1 MQGDA
6 KQLLRFMDGADKRFI
21 IPVYQRNYDWKLDN
35 CRQLY
40 DDLIRVIRQNR
51 RSHFFGSLVSSLC
64 EEASSGD
71 YLIIDGQQRLTTVS
85 LFLLAI
91 VKLLENGEIEST
103 DTVLK
108 DRIKETYLIDKY
120 QPQERK
126 VRLKPVK
133 HDSNAFE
140 KLLFGEEEDYIESSN
155 VTQNYRYFYNRIKDK
170 QELTAAELFEAV
182 KRLEVID
189 IFLHPGDNAQLIFE
203 SLNSTGLGLEEGD
216 KIRNFILMGL
226 DPIKQ
231 EQYYENYWNKIEVN
245 TDYNTTA
252 FVRDYLT
259 FKQGKIPSLKV
270 IYQVF
275 KEYVND
281 GEDNVESI
289 LKDLLIY
296 SQIYQKIIHATTQN
310 KGIDEVLV
318 RLNLLDMGVTYPF
331 LLALF
336 KYKVDTNLTDSD
348 TKNVL
353 ECIESFI
360 FRRFVCGIPTNA
372 LNKIFSTLH
381 KDVFRLKKENDH
393 YVEVLKYVLLSKTG
407 SGSFP
412 ADEEFSEMLSTKNMY
427 RISSKYKQ
435 YLFDRFENEDNV
447 ERVNI
452 VSMMEN
458 GDLTVEHIMPQ
469 TLTPQ
474 WKNDLGSDFSPIHDT
489 WLHTLANL
497 TLTGYNPKYSN
508 KSFLEK
514 RNMEKGFIDSG
525 LRINRYI
532 ANCDKWTLYELE
544 ARNESLALQAL
555 KLWKYPQSVFAP
567 PIRETEEYSLADDFI
582 FTGYSIKE
590 YTLLDGVYQADTWV
604 EMLVDVVKKIYELY
618 PAEITKI
625 AEEPDTVD
633 IAIQGGDGYVWIAN
647 RVYLYT
653 ATSTMS
659 KIRTLTKIFE
669 ECGIDKDYLS
679 FKVFLWTTV
688 PDRE

>member
-64 EEASSGD
+64 EEASSSD

-85 LFLLAI
+85 LLLLAI

-103 DTVLK
+103 DAVLK

-140 KLLFGEEEDYIESSN
+140 KLLFGLEEDYIESSN
-155 VTQNYRYFYNRIKDK
+155 VTQNYKYFYNRIKDK
-170 QELTAAELFEAV
+170 QELSAVELFDAIR
-182 KRLEVID
+182 RLEVID
-189 IFLHPGDNAQLIFE
+189 IFLHREDNAQLIFE

-226 DPIKQ
+226 EASKQ
-231 EQYYENYWNKIEVN
+231 ERYYENYWNKIEVN
-245 TDYNTTA
+245 TDYNTTT

-259 FKQGKIPSLKV
+259 FKQGRIPSLKV
-270 IYQVF
+270 IYQIF
-275 KEYVND
+275 KDYVND
-281 GEDNVESI
+281 GEEDIESI
-289 LKDLLIY
+289 LQDLLIY
-296 SQIYQKIIHATTQN
+296 SQIYHKIIHAKTQSR
-310 KGIDEVLV
+310 GIDEVLI

-331 LLALF
+331 LLALL
-336 KYKVDTNLTDSD
+336 KYKIDANLPDAD
-348 TKNVL
+348 VKNIL

-360 FRRFVCGIPTNA
+360 FRRFICGIPTNA

-381 KDVFRLKKENDH
+381 KDVLRLKKENDS
-393 YVEVLKYVLLSKTG
+393 YTGVLIYVLLSKTG

-412 ADEEFSEMLSTKNMY
+412 SNEEFVEMLSTKNMY
-427 RISSKYKQ
+427 RISQKYKQ
-435 YLFDRFENEDNV
+435 YLFERFENEDNI

-452 VSMMEN
+452 ISMMEN

-474 WKNDLGSDFSPIHDT
+474 WKNDLGSDFSHIYEI

-508 KSFLEK
+508 KDFSEK
-514 RNMEKGFIDSG
+514 LNMEKGFIDSG

-532 ANCDKWTLYELE
+532 ANCNKWTLAELE
-544 ARNESLALQAL
+544 ARNESLSQQAL
-555 KLWKYPQSVFAP
+555 KLWKYPQSLFMP
-567 PIRETEEYSLADDFI
+567 PVKETEEYSLSDDI
-582 FTGYSIKE
+582 VFTGYLIKE
-590 YTLLDGVYQADTWV
+590 YTLLDNIYQVDTWI
-604 EMLVDVVKKIYELY
+604 EMLIEVVKKIYELY
-618 PAEITKI
+618 PAEITRI
-625 AEEPDTVD
+625 SEQSDTVD
-633 IAIQGGDGYVWIAN
+633 IGTHGGDGYVWIAN
-647 RVYLYT
+647 HVYLYT

-659 KIRTLTKIFE
+659 KIRTLTRTFD
-669 ECGIDKDYLS
+669 ECGIDKDSLS
-679 FKVFLWTTV
+679 FKVFL
-688 PDRE
+688 

>member
-21 IPVYQRNYDWKLDN
+21 IPVYQRNYDWKLNN

-40 DDLIRVIRQNR
+40 DDLIRVVRQER
-51 RSHFFGSLVSSLC
+51 KSHFFGSLVSSLC
-64 EEASSGD
+64 EESASSD
-71 YLIIDGQQRLTTVS
+71 FLIIDGQQRLTTIS
-85 LFLLAI
+85 LVLLAI

-103 DTVLK
+103 DPVLK

-120 QPQERK
+120 QQQERK

-140 KLLFGEEEDYIESSN
+140 KLLFGSEEDYIENSN
-155 VTQNYRYFYNRIKDK
+155 VTQNYKYFYNRIREK
-170 QELTAAELFEAV
+170 QELSAVELFDAI
-182 KRLEVID
+182 KRLEIID

-216 KIRNFILMGL
+216 KIRNYILMGL
-226 DPIKQ
+226 DPVKQ
-231 EQYYENYWNKIEVN
+231 ERYYEVFWNKIEIN

-270 IYQVF
+270 IYQIF
-275 KEYVND
+275 KDYVND
-281 GEDNVESI
+281 GEDDVETI
-289 LKDLLIY
+289 LQDLLTY
-296 SQIYQKIIHATTQN
+296 SQIYQKIIHAKTQS
-310 KGIDEVLV
+310 KEIDGVLV

-336 KYKVDTNLTDSD
+336 KHKVDANLSD
-348 TKNVL
+348 ADVKNIL

-360 FRRFVCGIPTNA
+360 FRRFICGIPTNA

-381 KDVFRLKKENDH
+381 KDILRLKKDSDS
-393 YVEVLKYVLLSKTG
+393 YVEVLKYVLLSKSG

-412 ADEEFSEMLSTKNMY
+412 ADEEFSEMISTKNMY
-427 RISSKYKQ
+427 RITSKYKQ
-435 YLFDRFENEDNV
+435 YLFDRLENEDNV

-452 VSMMEN
+452 ISMMEN

-469 TLTPQ
+469 TLTSQ
-474 WKNDLGSDFSPIHDT
+474 WKNDLGADYNHIYEI

-508 KSFLEK
+508 KNFLEK
-514 RNMEKGFIDSG
+514 RNMEKGFVDSG
-525 LRINRYI
+525 LKINRYI
-532 ANCDKWTLYELE
+532 TNCEKWTLSEME
-544 ARNESLALQAL
+544 ARNNSLNLQAL
-555 KLWKYPQSVFAP
+555 KLWKFPQSLFTP
-567 PIRETEEYSLADDFI
+567 PVRDTEEYSLADDFI
-582 FTGYSIKE
+582 FTGYTIKE
-590 YTLLDGVYQADTWV
+590 YTLLDNIYQVDTWI
-604 EMLVDVVKKIYELY
+604 EMLIEVIKKIYELY
-618 PAEITKI
+618 PAEINRI
-625 AEEPDTVD
+625 AGQPDAID
-633 IAIQGGDGYVWIAN
+633 IVTHGGDGYVWIAN
-647 RVYLYT
+647 HVYLYT

-659 KIRTLTKIFE
+659 KIRTLTRTFD
-669 ECGIDKDYLS
+669 ECGIDKDSLS
-679 FKVFLWTTV
+679 FKVFL
-688 PDRE
+688 